1 MARHSRPFPWFN
13 EEEEQHGRKRDNER
27 RANHRRVS
35 CAERVRED
43 VLEGVDP
50 PTKKGH
56 DEEAGQAPEGAHE
69 PAAHDQGLGRTQAR
83 SLMDDS
89 AAHGS
94 ILRRVPVNGRR
105 LRVS

>member
-35 CAERVRED
+35 YAERVRED

-56 DEEAGQAPEGAHE
+56 DEEAPKVRTSPPRTTRDLEGRKPEA
-69 PAAHDQGLGRTQAR
+69 
-83 SLMDDS
+83 
-89 AAHGS
+89 
-94 ILRRVPVNGRR
+94 
-105 LRVS
+105 